1 MVAGRSYNSAQID
14 NEDKS
19 RSTSDPTSTESVI
32 RWQGCRWWGVQND
45 DANDD
50 IDDDDNEKREKEDE
64 G

>member
-1 MVAGRSYNSAQID
+1 MAIKLLTNSAEID
-14 NEDKS
+14 NEDKR
-19 RSTSDPTSTESVI
+19 RSTSDPASTESVI
-32 RWQGCRWWGVQND
+32 RWQGWRWWAVRDD